1 MTLIN
6 IFLLLLSGLT
16 VLVIS
21 FYIIFLNE
29 ITGLTRLFSWLKI
42 ERVAFKKRGN
52 IATSEK
58 DKQAIQETLNTCNEL
73 KQVNLEEWDFKVET
87 FSLIEKIACIYH
99 PNANAPME
107 NACLGDVLDAVQ
119 EANQKV
125 LNIICLPR
133 INCVTEFRLIQVFRG
148 MNKSSR
154 NKNKDEKTT
163 SFLKLFFLRPF
174 FLIWQKRIVRSLLTQ
189 WVLLVAAAALKIYGS
204 NSNEEEVE
212 AESILNEWENLQD
225 DTEVFLP
232 ENVSQIREAS
242 KKKVLLST
250 TSVSWRQVGGIYF
263 DLANEIAQHY
273 HSQSSYPLYEV
284 RIYDLLKSISDSLD
298 GIGRLGKKPV
308 LNNLLKIQISQ
319 LTKVRDIALPIGQ
332 NKVYEWANKF
342 QVGSIAKWSHTL
354 YRVIQKRQPGILF
367 RDVALGLV
375 KEGGTRWLVLFFH
388 DKVAVEANKLYG
400 GLPKKS
406 H

>member
-1 MTLIN
+1 MTLID
-6 IFLLLLSGLT
+6 IFLLLLSGFT
-16 VLVIS
+16 MLVVS
-21 FYIIFLNE
+21 FYIIFFNE

-42 ERVAFKKRGN
+42 ERVTFKTRGN
-52 IATSEK
+52 TATSEK

-73 KQVNLEEWDFKVET
+73 KQANLEEWDFKVET

-99 PNANAPME
+99 PNTNAPME

-133 INCVTEFRLIQVFRG
+133 INCVTQFRLIQVFRG
-148 MNKSSR
+148 MNKSPG
-154 NKNKDEKTT
+154 NKNKDEQTT
-163 SFLKLFFLRPF
+163 SFLKLFLLRPF

-189 WVLLVAAAALKIYGS
+189 WVLLAAAAALKIYGS
-204 NSNEEEVE
+204 NSNVEEVE

-225 DTEVFLP
+225 ETEVFLP
-232 ENVSQIREAS
+232 EPVSQIAESS

-273 HSQSSYPLYEV
+273 HSKSYYPLYEV
-284 RIYDLLKSISDSLD
+284 RIYDLLKSVSDSLD
-298 GIGRLGKKPV
+298 GIARLGKKPV
-308 LNNLLKIQISQ
+308 LNNLLKIRISQ

-332 NKVYEWANKF
+332 NKVYEWTNKF
-342 QVGSIAKWSHTL
+342 KVGPIAKWSHTL
-354 YRVIQKRQPGILF
+354 YRVIQKRQPGVLF

-375 KEGGTRWLVLFFH
+375 KEGGKRWLVLFFH

-400 GLPKKS
+400 RLPKKS